1 MLAIVFFEIVFANLY
16 ALTAKL
22 FWKAGKTS
30 TKLGSIRYGRR
41 WKLYLVQRSV
51 HCTLSRQIKDAES
64 RQVPPL
70 RAAEELLPGSR
81 RVFVRAPEEVL
92 LGPRRALSGP
102 QKRLCLSTRRASS
115 GRDRRRTFPIISIA
129 LHEIT

>member
-16 ALTAKL
+16 ALSAKL

-51 HCTLSRQIKDAES
+51 HCTLSRQIKTLNPDRSLLSELRKSFSHAERPAADVS
-64 RQVPPL
+64 MAVATRSSLEHAQAAVC
-70 RAAEELLPGSR
+70 RAE
-81 RVFVRAPEEVL
+81 F
-92 LGPRRALSGP
+92 
-102 QKRLCLSTRRASS
+102 
-115 GRDRRRTFPIISIA
+115 
-129 LHEIT
+129 ITSNFSPCQ